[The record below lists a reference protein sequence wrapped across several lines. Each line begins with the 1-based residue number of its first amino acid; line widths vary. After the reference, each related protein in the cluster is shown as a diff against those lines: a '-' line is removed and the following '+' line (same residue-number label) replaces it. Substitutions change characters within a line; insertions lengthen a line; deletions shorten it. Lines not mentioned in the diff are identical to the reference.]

1 MKLQLLKSLDRID
14 LNGSWDGVCYRDGE
28 SFSFAGT
35 VPGCAHTD
43 LKGVKLPD
51 DLFYRDNADSCQWL
65 ERCDF
70 RYTRAF
76 SCRSFTNQL
85 WL

>member
-43 LKGVKLPD
+43 LKGIKLPD
-51 DLFYRDNADSCQWL
+51 DLFYRDNAIGKVC
-65 ERCDF
+65 
-70 RYTRAF
+70 
-76 SCRSFTNQL
+76 FTEEL
-85 WL
+85 RKHLHRK